1 MIHILLSCLRT
12 LMLPSSIT
20 PDLPKTDTKGRS
32 AVLRVKLSQELTDKA
47 CRRCEVSEAAF
58 FLSAFYYMTA
68 RLTNSDDVYI
78 STISSGRSDVRFSD
92 TYGMFVNT
100 LPIGASLTFGSVDEF
115 IKKTAQDFEEAVKH
129 ENYPFAEV
137 SDKWGV
143 TVEIMYAYQRGI
155 VETPKIPGLK
165 NILDGDLE
173 LVCEITGYD
182 VKATAVT
189 ADELASQN
197 RLTVTVKVNF
207 TNNKYPED
215 NVENK
220 SFSAYEDFD
229 ATLTLD
235 AVEGGL
241 CETIVDKLVEDIF
254 NATVAQW

>member
-1 MIHILLSCLRT
+1 MKLKALISMLLAGSLAVACGIYSFT
-12 LMLPSSIT
+12 GTSIQ
-20 PDLPKTDTKGRS
+20 PDVNTITIPYVEYR
-32 AVLRVKLSQELTDKA
+32 ALRVNPALSNQMTEALQEKF
-47 CRRCEVSEAAF
+47 R
-58 FLSAFYYMTA
+58 
-68 RLTNSDDVYI
+68 RLTRLEQVDV
-78 STISSGRSDVRFSD
+78 
-92 TYGMFVNT
+92 
-100 LPIGASLTFGSVDEF
+100 
-115 IKKTAQDFEEAVKH
+115 
-129 ENYPFAEV
+129 
-137 SDKWGV
+137 
-143 TVEIMYAYQRGI
+143 
-155 VETPKIPGLK
+155 
-165 NILDGDLE
+165 DGDLE

-235 AVEGGL
+235 SVEGGL
-241 CETIVDKLVEDIF
+241 CESIVDKLVEDIF